1 APASPVARRTV
12 SVPTPDSLRRFGGG
26 TFRPRY
32 AWRLPGA
39 LMRYT
44 ATLTRVLRRE
54 RVEIVQ
60 CHNVR
65 SLLTIAWAA
74 RIAGCQLV
82 WYVKGHLDNPVLDRI
97 AYRVSTR
104 VLFQNE
110 TNMSRRYP
118 HLASRYASKIRVVE
132 NGIDLGEVGEAES

>member
-1 APASPVARRTV
+1 MSDGIPHVGIFETYVFPEAYGNLRYIEAVFRKLSDEDVDRFVFISPLPASFAAPASPVARRTV
-12 SVPTPDSLRRFGGG
+12 SVPTPDSLLRFGGG

-44 ATLTRVLRRE
+44 APLTRVLRRE

-65 SLLTIAWAA
+65 SLLTIAW
-74 RIAGCQLV
+74 
-82 WYVKGHLDNPVLDRI
+82 
-97 AYRVSTR
+97 
-104 VLFQNE
+104 
-110 TNMSRRYP
+110 
-118 HLASRYASKIRVVE
+118 
-132 NGIDLGEVGEAES
+132 